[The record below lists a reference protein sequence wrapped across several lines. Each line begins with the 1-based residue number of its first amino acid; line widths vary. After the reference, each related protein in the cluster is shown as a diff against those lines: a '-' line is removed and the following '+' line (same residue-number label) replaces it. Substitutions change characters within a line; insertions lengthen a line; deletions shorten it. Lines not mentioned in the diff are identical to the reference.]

1 MVKFRGVMADW
12 FAASR
17 LATFTAAAAKCTAG
31 EVVGANDGYYY
42 YEPSHFGSAAACSCY
57 PVFVTVARIVIVFV
71 LVVAV
76 AYYYGKY
83 VGKAQRNTTGREVVK
98 EKKYDDYDGSWQKI
112 SLEVN
117 DASCECKLLA
127 EPLVYSIEEVRDIA
141 CQSQVTYKR
150 KLIQPRFVPTPF
162 CDGAFPEPTR
172 TKIL

>member
-1 MVKFRGVMADW
+1 MVKGISRAVVKFRGVMADR

-17 LATFTAAAAKCTAG
+17 LATFMAAAAKCTAG

-42 YEPSHFGSAAACSCY
+42 YEPSHFRSAAACSCY

-112 SLEVN
+112 SLEVSCSRN
-117 DASCECKLLA
+117 RWCTASRRCA
-127 EPLVYSIEEVRDIA
+127 TSRVRA
-141 CQSQVTYKR
+141 KSPASVNSFRLGSYRRPSATAR
-150 KLIQPRFVPTPF
+150 SRSLR
-162 CDGAFPEPTR
+162 GR
-172 TKIL
+172 R